1 MIPFVKK
8 RRQLKIEAQP
18 IEELNKNDIG
28 KEITLVDVN
37 GEMFTGIFGKMVDNN
52 IILKEPGNTISLGFP
67 LEGLLCYF
75 YGNLEQQRQLQYK
88 TKNDDNTH

>member
-8 RRQLKIEAQP
+8 RRQLKIKAHP
-18 IEELNKNDIG
+18 IEELDNNDIG

-37 GEMFTGIFGKMVDNN
+37 GEMFTGIFGEMVDDN
-52 IILKEPGNTISLGFP
+52 IILKRPGNTISLGFP
-67 LEGLLCYF
+67 LNGLLCYF
-75 YGNLEQQRQLQYK
+75 YGNLEQQRQLQHK

>member
-8 RRQLKIEAQP
+8 RRQIKIKAYP
-18 IEELNKNDIG
+18 ICDLENKDIG

-37 GEMFTGIFGKMVDNN
+37 GEMFTGIFGEMVDDN
-52 IILKEPGNTISLGFP
+52 IILNGPGNTISLGFP
-67 LEGLLCYF
+67 LGGLLCYF

>member
-8 RRQLKIEAQP
+8 RRQLKIKAHP
-18 IEELNKNDIG
+18 IEELDNNDLG
-28 KEITLVDVN
+28 KEITIVDIN
-37 GEMFTGIFGKMVDNN
+37 GEFFTGTFKEIVDDNV
-52 IILKEPGNTISLGFP
+52 ILQNPGELIGLGLP
-67 LEGLLCYF
+67 LNGLLCYF